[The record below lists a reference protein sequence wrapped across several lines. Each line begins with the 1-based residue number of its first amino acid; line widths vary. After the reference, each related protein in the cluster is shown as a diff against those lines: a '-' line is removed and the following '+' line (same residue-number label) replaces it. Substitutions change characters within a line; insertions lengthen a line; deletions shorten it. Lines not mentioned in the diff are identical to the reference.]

1 MMLSGVT
8 LSSERQQ
15 RRSHQ
20 RIAACSQATGRCG
33 QGAAQYRR
41 QSNATEGDCGLGSP
55 LQDFQQRLTADFR
68 GTLGTTPIA
77 RDEGRAFDDSE
88 GGRPSWRCRL
98 SLPTCCE
105 MLWPPP
111 RTALAARRIPS
122 IGPEW
127 GGSLNTHSYATW
139 RESLHEPQATWSSAW
154 KTGAKG
160 GRAWPR
166 RQGQPAPTGLLSI
179 GPVWPKPAKAP

>member
-1 MMLSGVT
+1 MPPT
-8 LSSERQQ
+8 
-15 RRSHQ
+15 
-20 RIAACSQATGRCG
+20 
-33 QGAAQYRR
+33 
-41 QSNATEGDCGLGSP
+41 GDCGFGSP
-55 LQDFQQRLTADFR
+55 LQDFQQRLIAEFR
-68 GTLGTTPIA
+68 GTLSTTPIA

-127 GGSLNTHSYATW
+127 GGSLNTHSSPPGGNRCTNPKRPGVRHGRQEPKAGELGRDGKGSRHRLVCW
-139 RESLHEPQATWSSAW
+139 LWVQFGPNLQKLH
-154 KTGAKG
+154 KK
-160 GRAWPR
+160 
-166 RQGQPAPTGLLSI
+166 
-179 GPVWPKPAKAP
+179 K